1 MNNGE
6 SQTNVT
12 YLREDLRAR
21 WPTDSPSKWSW
32 PKMYT
37 FIIPPMDGLHFG
49 MGPGAQLSSV
59 AEIAIL
65 GFFSSEFSN
74 APHELSFVLRSKAP
88 PYKRCLLSC
97 RITSRWNFQK
107 ILKTE
112 SVRRKKPV
120 FTQLPISQLCHNLW
134 WWVTTQNDG
143 LDPALLLHPLP
154 NGDLQ
159 YFCDFCPLIRVKSP
173 KIDFF
178 KMPSGGQLY

>member
-1 MNNGE
+1 
-6 SQTNVT
+6 
-12 YLREDLRAR
+12 
-21 WPTDSPSKWSW
+21 
-32 PKMYT
+32 MYT

-134 WWVTTQNDG
+134 
-143 LDPALLLHPLP
+143 
-154 NGDLQ
+154 
-159 YFCDFCPLIRVKSP
+159 
-173 KIDFF
+173 
-178 KMPSGGQLY
+178 